1 MAGAPSRPRG
11 TAVLTLAVTS
21 STAVV
26 GVAVG
31 PLGGAIADIVHR
43 EVATDRRHAEEL
55 TPLIVRALADASAT
69 VGDLERFV
77 VDVGPGR
84 FTGLRVGLAT
94 VRSMA
99 LATGL
104 DVVAMTSLEAL
115 AFAEQPADRAVVAVV
130 DARRSEVFQQRFGA
144 ASGEESDRLVPAGPP
159 AVGPPAALA
168 AAAEGA
174 LIVGDGADRYAD
186 IYTESCGVE
195 LRPGRAPSAAVMI
208 AAAGDRSA
216 VPGREVAPLYL
227 RDPDVQINVKT
238 RHTPR

>member
-1 MAGAPSRPRG
+1 M
-11 TAVLTLAVTS
+11 LTLAVTS

-31 PLGGAIADIVHR
+31 PLGGTGAGVVHH

-55 TPLIVRALADASAT
+55 TPLIVRALADAGAA

-99 LATGL
+99 LATGV

-115 AFAEQPADRAVVAVV
+115 ALAERSSGRPVVAVV
-130 DARRSEVFQQRFGA
+130 DARRSEVFQQRFSIEPEGCGA
-144 ASGEESDRLVPAGPP
+144 RRLLPAGPP
-159 AVGPPAALA
+159 VVGPPTELA
-168 AAAEGA
+168 PSAEGA
-174 LIVGDGADRYAD
+174 LIVGDGADRYAELYD
-186 IYTESCGVE
+186 GLCGIDH
-195 LRPGRAPSAAVMI
+195 RPGRAPSAAVMV
-208 AAAGDRSA
+208 AAAGDRPA
-216 VPGREVAPLYL
+216 VPGREIAPLYL